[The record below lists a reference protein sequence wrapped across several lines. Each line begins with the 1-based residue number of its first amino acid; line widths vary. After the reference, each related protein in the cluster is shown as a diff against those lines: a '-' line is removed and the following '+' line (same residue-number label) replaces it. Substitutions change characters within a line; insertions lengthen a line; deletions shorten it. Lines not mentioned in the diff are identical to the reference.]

1 MMPSKSEPCGL
12 SQMNAMRYG
21 TVPVV
26 HATGGLKDTV
36 PGADE
41 NGNGG
46 LGFTFQS
53 YNGEDF
59 MDAVVRC
66 LNLYNNDRE
75 GFRALQYRDMT
86 QDFSWDKPA
95 GRYME
100 LFHHM
105 CNQ

>member
-1 MMPSKSEPCGL
+1 MPSKSEPCGL

-36 PGADE
+36 PPCDE
-41 NGNGG
+41 NGEGG

-53 YNGEDF
+53 YNADDF
-59 MDAVVRC
+59 LAAVKRA
-66 LNLYNNDRE
+66 LALYNE
-75 GFRALQYRDMT
+75 QPEAWKALIQKEMEM
-86 QDFSWDKPA
+86 DFSWDVPA

-105 CNQ
+105 CSW

>member
-1 MMPSKSEPCGL
+1 MPSKSEPCGL

-41 NGNGG
+41 KGENG

-53 YNGEDF
+53 YNGDDF
-59 MDAVVRC
+59 LASLKRG
-66 LNLYNNDRE
+66 LHLYRDNRTA
-75 GFRALQYRDMT
+75 FQALQKRGME
-86 QDFSWDKPA
+86 QDFSWDVPA
-95 GRYME
+95 SRYMD
-100 LFHHM
+100 LFHRM
-105 CNQ
+105 LSQ

>member
-1 MMPSKSEPCGL
+1 
-12 SQMNAMRYG
+12 MNAMRYG

-36 PGADE
+36 PGVDAE
-41 NGNGG
+41 GKGG

-53 YNGEDF
+53 YNGDDF
-59 MDAVVRC
+59 LYALKRC
-66 LNLYNNDRE
+66 LDLYHNNRE
-75 GFRALQYRDMT
+75 GFRQLQYTDMT

-100 LFHHM
+100 LFHQM
-105 CNQ
+105 IGW

>member
-1 MMPSKSEPCGL
+1 MPSKSEPCGL

-36 PGADE
+36 PPVDE
-41 NGNGG
+41 QGENG

-53 YNGEDF
+53 YNGDDF
-59 MDAVVRC
+59 YGALKRC
-66 LNLYNNDRE
+66 LDLYNNN
-75 GFRALQYRDMT
+75 RAQFQTLQYTDMT
-86 QDFSWDKPA
+86 QDFSWNVPA

-100 LFHHM
+100 LFERM
-105 CNQ
+105 MQY